1 MSREKAPDGR
11 MDMKYVIYRLEEI
24 EREDVSDE
32 VKVIN
37 LGFFIS
43 ELMGKLSQDGQDRT
57 KAPLIY

>member
-1 MSREKAPDGR
+1 MR
-11 MDMKYVIYRLEEI
+11 YVIYRLEEI

-43 ELMGKLSQDGQDRT
+43 ELLGKLSQDGLDRT
-57 KAPLIY
+57 KAHLY

>member
-24 EREDVSDE
+24 ENEDVSDE

-37 LGFFIS
+37 LGSFIS

>member
-1 MSREKAPDGR
+1 MDKVRKPDVR

-24 EREDVSDE
+24 ENEDVSDE

-43 ELMGKLSQDGQDRT
+43 ELLGKLSQDGQDRT